1 MAPNVVL
8 SAAHCAPLNPTHVTL
23 GMHKVT
29 QDSGIEFYKIEHIP
43 IAQSSVHPNYKAD
56 TMDNDFWMIRL
67 QWASKLYSGNVVSL
81 DTPTDALVL
90 SSTSGADLVT
100 FGFGTLSSGGAT
112 PNVMQ
117 EVVVDYISN
126 AACVAQPYGYYSS
139 DITPSMMCAGRSGKD
154 SCQGD
159 SGGPILDVNTK
170 KQVGVVSWGFGCAD
184 PVYPG
189 VYSRISAAYNTF
201 IGPLITNW
209 SNPMTSPANSYAR
222 PTSSTTTEHIL
233 GCSDLGGFYDS
244 DGVEFNCMWYAGS
257 DDGVSRCSA
266 YGSNYAH
273 AGVTANV
280 ACCVCGGGNKSSIT
294 SAPTTQKPTSK
305 PSTRK
310 PTTTT
315 SSKPTTRKPT
325 TRKPTTRKPTSK
337 PVL

>member
-43 IAQSSVHPNYKAD
+43 IAQSSVHPNYNAD